1 MLGHKM
7 PRLQITPRLS
17 IEEAELSFSFAR
29 ASGPGGQNVNKVES
43 AVQLRFD
50 IRNSPSLSDATKTRL
65 ETLAGSR
72 ATKDGILVIFAQNF
86 RSQDLNKQDAQQ
98 RIIDLIAEAAQRPKP
113 RIKTKPTLSAKKKRV
128 DSKVERGK
136 TKRLRSGPL
145 E

>member
-1 MLGHKM
+1 M
-7 PRLQITPRLS
+7 PKLHITPRLS
-17 IEEAELSFSFAR
+17 IEEAELGFSFAR

-50 IRNSPSLSDATKTRL
+50 IRNSPSLSEATKERL

-72 ATKDGILVIFAQNF
+72 ATKDGVLVIFAQSF

-98 RIIDLIAEAAQRPKP
+98 RLVDLIIEAARKPKP
-113 RIKTKPTLSAKKKRV
+113 RIKTRPTLSAKKKRV

-145 E
+145 D